1 MYMVLTVVSFPVRSR
16 NSDNL
21 PCRWPYKLVIPIPE
35 TVGEIRERM
44 QLEKGYADRLEEV
57 EKTFRKLIEPT
68 VGREY
73 ITSRAE
79 KIKNA
84 ATTLATSRGAL
95 GEIEAKL
102 EELLRRIEEELL
114 VEQLQQFIQECPL
127 SHLCAR
133 ATDRLADITAK
144 KSFWRRIVADCTECV
159 AKKEEQ
165 AAKQTEDKARRIEE
179 QRDIESQAQEMR
191 RIATEAHKDA
201 QNINTNVHGRQPLTT
216 CENKI
221 DDSQKY
227 ERIIEDQVK
236 RLEEFC
242 QIHSYSSV
250 RKALQDCRKYLSEC
264 QSITR
269 ILCRKRK
276 VLHSNAQS
284 RQSDA
289 ESHGTDI
296 SNARTVFARQS
307 GNARVPKPNSRYYP
321 V

>member
-1 MYMVLTVVSFPVRSR
+1 VLWCQRYGKECSSR
-16 NSDNL
+16 KD
-21 PCRWPYKLVIPIPE
+21 
-35 TVGEIRERM
+35 
-44 QLEKGYADRLEEV
+44 ADRLEEV

-73 ITSRAE
+73 ITSRAK

-84 ATTLATSRGAL
+84 ATSLATSRATL

-102 EELLRRIEEELL
+102 EELLGKIEKELL

-133 ATDRLADITAK
+133 ATDRLEGIAAK
-144 KSFWRRIVADCTECV
+144 SSFWRGIVADCTECV
-159 AKKEEQ
+159 AKEEEQ

-191 RIATEAHKDA
+191 QIATEADKDA
-201 QNINTNVHGRQPLTT
+201 QNISTNIHRRQPLTT

-227 ERIIEDQVK
+227 ERIIEEQVK

-269 ILCRKRK
+269 ILCRKR
-276 VLHSNAQS
+276 
-284 RQSDA
+284 
-289 ESHGTDI
+289 
-296 SNARTVFARQS
+296 
-307 GNARVPKPNSRYYP
+307 
-321 V
+321 